1 VTAVSLARALAA
13 LEAGDLETARGTIA
27 PALAAAP
34 DDPPTLHAAGRLA
47 LAMKRPGEAARLL
60 ERAAPRLA
68 RAAAWSDLGRAL
80 NNLRQFAEA
89 EDAFRRAIE
98 LEPGNAELHDRL
110 GHVLRA
116 RNRIEPAVAAFR
128 EATALDPALARAWRN
143 LGGTLLA
150 CDDPEG
156 ASEALE
162 QAWQLNPEDVQ
173 VRLVRAAAA
182 HRAGDL
188 AAAISQYRALVRERP
203 GLAEAWANLGMALQD
218 EDNLE
223 GAIAAYETAVARQP
237 RDPGMVNRLTDAMIS
252 AGRYAEALAWAER
265 CLEAD
270 PGNPGAIAGQAVA
283 LLGLGRGDES
293 RELLAAD
300 QLVLGVPLSPPPGYA
315 SLAAFNRDLV
325 EFVTGHPSRRYE
337 PAGHA
342 TRKGSHTR
350 DLLGDEPGPA
360 ALLADAA
367 RAAVAG
373 YLDTVAV
380 PPGHP
385 FPGPTPSD
393 HRLVMWAVI
402 MDRHGHQLPHIHPAA
417 WLSGVYYAELPEDV
431 EGGDEHAGWIEFGRP
446 PEDLG
451 PGLNLPL
458 TLRQPKE
465 GTLFL
470 FPSYLYHRTIPF
482 SEGRRRVSL
491 ALDVLRRP

>member
-1 VTAVSLARALAA
+1 MKAVSLARALAA
-13 LEAGDLETARGTIA
+13 LDAGDVETARGVIG

-34 DDPPTLHAAGRLA
+34 DDPATLHAAGRLA
-47 LAMKRPGEAARLL
+47 LALKRPGDAAKLL
-60 ERAAPRLA
+60 VRAAPRLA
-68 RAAAWSDLGRAL
+68 RAGAWSDLGRAF

-89 EDAFRRAIE
+89 EDAFRRALE
-98 LEPGNAELHDRL
+98 MEPGNAELHDRL

-116 RNRIEPAVAAFR
+116 RNRIEAAVVAFR
-128 EATALDPALARAWRN
+128 EAVALDPGFARAWRN

-150 CDDPEG
+150 CDDHES
-156 ASEALE
+156 AAAALE
-162 QAWQLNPEDVQ
+162 RARQLEPGNVQ
-173 VRLVRAAAA
+173 VRLFQAAAA
-182 HRAGDL
+182 HRAGDR
-188 AAAISQYRALVRERP
+188 ARAISEYRGLLDEHP

-218 EDNLE
+218 EGDLA
-223 GAIAAYETAVARQP
+223 GAIEAYEAAVSREP
-237 RDPGMVNRLTDAMIS
+237 RDLGTANRLADAMIA
-252 AGRYAEALAWAER
+252 AGRYAEALACADR

-270 PGNPGAIAGQAVA
+270 PGNPAAIAGRAVA
-283 LLGLGRGDES
+283 LAGLGRREES
-293 RELLAAD
+293 RDLLAAD
-300 QLVLGVPLSPPPGYA
+300 ELVRAVSLATPPGYP

-325 EFVTGHPSRRYE
+325 EFVLRHPSRRYE

-350 DLLGDEPGPA
+350 DLLGNEPGPA
-360 ALLADAA
+360 ALLAEAA
-367 RAAVAG
+367 REAVAG
-373 YLDTVAV
+373 YLGAVAL

-385 FPGPTPSD
+385 FPGPRPAD

-402 MDRHGHQLPHIHPAA
+402 MDRQGHQLPHIHPAA

-431 EGGDEHAGWIEFGRP
+431 DDSDEPAGWIEFGRP

-451 PGLNLPL
+451 GDLDVPL
-458 TLRQPKE
+458 TIRRPRE

-482 SEGRRRVSL
+482 SRGQRRVSL